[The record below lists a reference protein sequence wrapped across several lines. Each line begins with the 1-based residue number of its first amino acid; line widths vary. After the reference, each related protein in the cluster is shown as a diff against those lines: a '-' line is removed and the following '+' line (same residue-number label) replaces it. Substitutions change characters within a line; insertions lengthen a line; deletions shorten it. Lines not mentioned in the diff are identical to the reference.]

1 MNHRELATRLYS
13 EAAQE
18 NCDGPEYD
26 LMQQAADCI
35 CELIDEREEHIRIL
49 RSLQFA
55 WPSYENYKIIKN
67 ILDKVEE
74 REL

>member
-1 MNHRELATRLYS
+1 MNPRELATRLYS

-35 CELIDEREEHIRIL
+35 CGLIDERVKMIECL
-49 RSLQFA
+49 RSLQCA
-55 WPSYENYKIIKN
+55 WPSYDNWKKVKDL
-67 ILDKVEE
+67 LDKVEV
-74 REL
+74 RE